1 MRYVLAVVVAVA
13 GAGCGD
19 ARSTCEAAVA
29 EAAELVDTQDAA
41 TQFDTAIETCASLDE
56 FEEAAEQFPDALDGV
71 DVRTFVA
78 GRCAAEPAIAESAV
92 CTEVGQ

>member
-1 MRYVLAVVVAVA
+1 MRYVLAAVLA
-13 GAGCGD
+13 IAATGCSD

-41 TQFDTAIETCASLDE
+41 TQFDTAIETCASLEE
-56 FEEAAEQFPDALDGV
+56 FEEAAEQFPDALEGV

-78 GRCAAEPAIAESAV
+78 GRCDAEPAIAESAL